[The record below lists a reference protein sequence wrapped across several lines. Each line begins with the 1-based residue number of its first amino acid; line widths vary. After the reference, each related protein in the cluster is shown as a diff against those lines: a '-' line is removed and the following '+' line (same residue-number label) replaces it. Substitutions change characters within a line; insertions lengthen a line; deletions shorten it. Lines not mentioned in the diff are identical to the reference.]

1 MSKTDYIRAR
11 IDPALKHAA
20 EKLFK
25 QLGLKT
31 TEAIT
36 LFYKQVIAKKGLP
49 FAVKVPNKV
58 TKKALNIAKH
68 SKNTKSFKTI
78 DALFDELDT

>member
-11 IDPALKHAA
+11 IEPRLKHDV
-20 EKLFK
+20 ESIFK

-36 LFYKQVIAKKGLP
+36 LFYMQVAAKKGMP
-49 FAVKVPNKV
+49 FAVKVPNRT
-58 TKKALNIAKH
+58 TKKAMLAAKH
-68 SKNTKSFKTI
+68 HKGKSFKTV
-78 DALFDELDT
+78 DALFDELNK